1 MLINGSDAYFFSQNQ
16 LGTLWKK
23 IDTEVNSAI
32 YRDELAVK
40 ISIPKKLSLSEE
52 YRLKDILTKNL
63 HYTVHIEQSEVTDI
77 YITWNAFLFDDWWE
91 DVKKRYKD
99 DTKDN

>member
-1 MLINGSDAYFFSQNQ
+1 MLINGLDAYFFSQNH

-32 YRDELAVK
+32 YRDERAVK
-40 ISIPKKLSLSEE
+40 VSIPKKLSLSEE
-52 YRLKDILTKNL
+52 YRLKDILTRNL
-63 HYTVHIEQSEVTDI
+63 HYTVHIEQSKVTDI
-77 YITWNAFLFDDWWE
+77 YITWDAFLFDDWWE